1 MHTLYATSIP
11 TSKRLERGG
20 KNSTCNHEPVCAIQ
34 APIWPTS
41 RATTPSGSSQSA
53 FSLHYFLSLLRTLTD
68 VVALHVSPA
77 SAPRV
82 SSLTHKQFQYW
93 IARAVY
99 SALTW
104 YVTSQRPPPPFAANP
119 NMPPSNAIP
128 SPPSPVSAYQPP
140 IAHRSRRRA
149 SAHRLRPAPRPA
161 DRGPNPSALPTYS
174 PIFDWRTVRAAAFT
188 AVPHSVWLW
197 HCPGS
202 VHACQLLLPQ
212 LRPRAVSDAKR
223 RSIQPTGYNP
233 LFKASPFKA

>member
-11 TSKRLERGG
+11 TSKRLEHGG

-34 APIWPTS
+34 APISPTS

-77 SAPRV
+77 RAPRI
-82 SSLTHKQFQYW
+82 SSLTHKRFKYS

-99 SALTW
+99 SALAW

-119 NMPPSNAIP
+119 DMPPPNAIP
-128 SPPSPVSAYQPP
+128 SPRSPVSPYQPP
-140 IAHRSRRRA
+140 IPHRNWRRA
-149 SAHRLRPAPRPA
+149 SAHRRTPAPRPA
-161 DRGPNPSALPTYS
+161 DPRPNAIARPTYS
-174 PIFDWRTVRAAAFT
+174 PIFGWRTIRAHAFT

-197 HCPGS
+197 HCPRS
-202 VHACQLLLPQ
+202 VHACQLLLAQ
-212 LRPRAVSDAKR
+212 LRPRAVWDAKR
-223 RSIQPTGYNP
+223 RSIQPTGYP